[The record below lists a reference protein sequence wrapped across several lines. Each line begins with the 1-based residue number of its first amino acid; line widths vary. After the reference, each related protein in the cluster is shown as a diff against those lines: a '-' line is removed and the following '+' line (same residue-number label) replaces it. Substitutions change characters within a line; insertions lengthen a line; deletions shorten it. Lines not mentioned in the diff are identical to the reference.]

1 MNHHGEPHN
10 RPANPAPTASE
21 WARRLTVLV
30 ETGLRQQDGE
40 LATLEQEREALYDEL
55 VGSHDHLVQFAAS
68 IHLPL
73 RSNRPSKQCIMID
86 VDGTDAPTP
95 YTSSLFTWIKTVFN
109 RLAQNQRVIL
119 TRSQHDTI
127 IETLQTNIAEKT
139 AETKEFTA
147 FVHAHPVFVTNL
159 SDCLHLG
166 GSPHSVIADALR
178 TSICGAT
185 IAPMPPLESID
196 PTQYMPDTAFAQ
208 SMLAWQSTPSM
219 PEPVVRALAW
229 VTKNDAQPS
238 ATEAEHA
245 FLRTFGLLFLPT
257 LNDTYVPKRWQKTD
271 CRALVDPLPANVQFV
286 HSYEALHNHP
296 HTSDAET
303 YTANTATTFLQ
314 NTSKKN
320 LGAPSEDALLYAQHG
335 NMLLAIIAD
344 GVSQSALGEVAAQQ
358 FTEQVYR
365 VWKSLGFVTLTSQN
379 ILPELVIPAAWV
391 AFHTT
396 RCIVAQTIVSIT
408 DAFMRRI
415 IERDNAAAGSQATF
429 SVVLYDGSNITA
441 CWMGNTRIMLNTS
454 PTEPARW
461 LQGKNYMQ
469 STSNPFTASD
479 ENFVNDRIRFSSH
492 SGLTPV
498 HRGLRGTPI
507 THECIAPA
515 QSTFRICI
523 HSDALE
529 SVAADV
535 YATPLTEH
543 VVISDAVLAAST
555 TKDDTTLID
564 IRIEKR

>member
-1 MNHHGEPHN
+1 MNHHDEPDNH
-10 RPANPAPTASE
+10 PANRASD
-21 WARRLTVLV
+21 WARRLTDLV
-30 ETGLRQQDGE
+30 ETALNEQQYQLTC
-40 LATLEQEREALYDEL
+40 LATLQQTVYAEL
-55 VGSHDHLVQFAAS
+55 VAQHEQFEQYAKSVQLP
-68 IHLPL
+68 IHNPPLPE
-73 RSNRPSKQCIMID
+73 QCIINL
-86 VDGTDAPTP
+86 DGSDIATP
-95 YTSSLFTWIKTVFN
+95 YTTPFDWIRVSCN
-109 RLAQNQRVIL
+109 RYAQNRRGKENR
-119 TRSQHDTI
+119 TK
-127 IETLQTNIAEKT
+127 LQNNINSLQSDIAEAAAVVEAFKSFVSSHP
-139 AETKEFTA
+139 EFVA
-147 FVHAHPVFVTNL
+147 NL

-166 GSPHSVIADALR
+166 ATAHSVIAAALR
-178 TSICGAT
+178 TSICGST
-185 IAPMPPLESID
+185 IAPMPSLESFD
-196 PTQYMPDTAFAQ
+196 PSQYLPDTAFAH

-229 VTKNDAQPS
+229 LTKNDAQPS
-238 ATEAEHA
+238 ETEAEHA
-245 FLRTFGLLFLPT
+245 FLRTFGPLFSPT
-257 LNDTYVPKRWQKTD
+257 LNDTYVPQRWQKTD
-271 CRALVDPLPANVQFV
+271 CHTWVEPLPADVQFI
-286 HSYEALHNHP
+286 HSYEAMRNHP
-296 HTSDAET
+296 HTSDGET
-303 YTANTATTFLQ
+303 YTAHTATTFLQ
-314 NTSKKN
+314 NTSKKD
-320 LGAPSEDALLYAQHG
+320 LGAPSEDALLYVQHG

-358 FTEQVYR
+358 FTQQVYR
-365 VWKSLGFVTLTSQN
+365 VWKSLGFVSLSSQN

-396 RCIVAQTIVSIT
+396 RSIVAQTILSIT

-441 CWMGNTRIMLNTS
+441 CWMGNTRIMLSTS
-454 PTEPARW
+454 PSEPARW
-461 LQGKNYMQ
+461 LQGKNYIQ

-492 SGLTPV
+492 GGLTPV

-515 QSTFRICI
+515 KGTFRICI

-543 VVISDAVLAAST
+543 VVLSDAVLAAST

>member
-1 MNHHGEPHN
+1 MSTYDEPHN
-10 RPANPAPTASE
+10 RPANPAPTASD
-21 WARRLTVLV
+21 WARRLTIFV
-30 ETGLRQQDGE
+30 ETALKQQDDE
-40 LATLEQEREALYDEL
+40 LATLEKEREAIYAEL
-55 VGSHDHLVQFAAS
+55 VGSHDHLVQYAAS

-73 RSNRPSKQCIMID
+73 QSDRPSKQCIMID
-86 VDGTDAPTP
+86 VDGTDAPTH
-95 YTSSLFTWIKTVFN
+95 YTSNLFAWLQTVFN
-109 RLAQNQRVIL
+109 RLAQNQRVKL
-119 TRSQHDTI
+119 TRRQHRTI
-127 IETLQTNIAEKT
+127 IETLQSNIAEKT
-139 AETKEFTA
+139 AETKEFAA
-147 FVHAHPVFVTNL
+147 FVYAHPAFVSNL
-159 SDCLHLG
+159 SDCLHLDDAR
-166 GSPHSVIADALR
+166 HSVIAAALR

-185 IAPMPPLESID
+185 IAPMPSLESFD
-196 PTQYMPDTAFAQ
+196 PTQYMPDTAFAH

-229 VTKNDAQPS
+229 LTKNDTQPS
-238 ATEAEHA
+238 VTEAEHA
-245 FLRTFGLLFLPT
+245 FLRTFGPLFSPT
-257 LNDTYVPKRWQKTD
+257 LNDTYVPQRWQKTD
-271 CRALVDPLPANVQFV
+271 CHTWVEPLPADVQFI
-286 HSYEALHNHP
+286 HSYAAMRNHP
-296 HTSDAET
+296 HTSDGET
-303 YTANTATTFLQ
+303 YTAHTATTFLQ
-314 NTSKKN
+314 NTSKKD
-320 LGAPSEDALLYAQHG
+320 LGAPSEDALLYVQHG

-379 ILPELVIPAAWV
+379 ILPELIIPAAWV

-396 RCIVAQTIVSIT
+396 RSIVAQTILSIR
-408 DAFMRRI
+408 DAVMRRI
-415 IERDNAAAGSQATF
+415 IERDNADAGSQATF

-441 CWMGNTRIMLNTS
+441 CWMGNTRIMLSTS

-461 LQGKNYMQ
+461 LQGKNYIQ

-492 SGLTPV
+492 GGLTPV

-515 QSTFRICI
+515 QGTFRICI

-543 VVISDAVLAAST
+543 VVLSDAVLAAST
-555 TKDDTTLID
+555 SKDDSTLID